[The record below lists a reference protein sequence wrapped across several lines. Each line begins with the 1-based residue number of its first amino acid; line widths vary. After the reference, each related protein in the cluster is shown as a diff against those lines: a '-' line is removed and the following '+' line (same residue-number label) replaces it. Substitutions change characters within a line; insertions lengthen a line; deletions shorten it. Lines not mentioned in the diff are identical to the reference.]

1 MFFKCLRFLP
11 LTFSGCHH
19 IFLCLGVAMKSSQ
32 HKLLNYRS
40 AVIASSGSAV
50 PVAKNKKVESIQSSI
65 QSVQT
70 SPLSPS
76 YMRQEIAI
84 QSCRFADLC
93 VPGNLNLWKF
103 LVISACISVSISVCK
118 SESLSDANLYHN
130 FCITSWRV

>member
-1 MFFKCLRFLP
+1 
-11 LTFSGCHH
+11 
-19 IFLCLGVAMKSSQ
+19 MKSSQ

-93 VPGNLNLWKF
+93 VPD
-103 LVISACISVSISVCK
+103 
-118 SESLSDANLYHN
+118 LSKKTKLIVYGSQKL
-130 FCITSWRV
+130 T